1 MAIIVNTNMTALKTQ
16 KNLTSATN
24 QLSTSL
30 ERMSTG
36 LKINKAA
43 DDAANLYVATGL
55 NTQIRGS
62 KVALNNVSTGNNVL
76 QIMEGDM
83 DVILDNLNRIRDL
96 AVQAGNSIYS
106 DDAMAAL
113 KQETVKRLDEID
125 RIALASNFNG
135 LALLSGNIEYT
146 PKKLDSTGQ
155 LVDDTKVTSNQ
166 VNSKRLMKDGLRLQ
180 IGANADINA
189 NSLKLDSVEFFNGNA
204 NPDTKNI
211 GINSVSL
218 GKTFKKAGAMV
229 GDGIRGNV
237 DHAFLSASAAAQY
250 INVIDAAINE
260 ISNKKSTIGATMN
273 RLSTAESSLT
283 TTIENN
289 TAAKSSIMDADIAEE
304 SANYTKAQILQQTS
318 SALLVQANSLP
329 QIAISLVQG

>member
-1 MAIIVNTNMTALKTQ
+1 MAIIVNTNVTALKTQ
-16 KNLTSATN
+16 RNLNNATN
-24 QLSTSL
+24 SLNTSL

-62 KVALNNVSTGNNVL
+62 KVALNNVATGTNVL

-83 DVILDNLNRIRDL
+83 DVILDNLNRVRDL
-96 AVQAGNSIYS
+96 AVQAGNSVYS
-106 DDAMAAL
+106 EDAMKAM
-113 KQETVKRLDEID
+113 KQETVARLDEID

-135 LALLSGNIEYT
+135 LALLSDNISYT
-146 PKKLDSTGQ
+146 TEAGSVSSEQKNGKAIMT
-155 LVDDTKVTSNQ
+155 
-166 VNSKRLMKDGLRLQ
+166 DGLRLQ
-180 IGANADINA
+180 IAANADEKANA
-189 NSLKLDSVEFFNGNA
+189 IKLGTGSGELFNTKVNSVE
-204 NPDTKNI
+204 
-211 GINSVSL
+211 L
-218 GKTFKKAGAMV
+218 GKKAEKSGKNPVMDENK
-229 GDGIRGNV
+229 GLRENV
-237 DHAFLSASAAAQY
+237 DAAFKSASAAAQY
-250 INVIDAAINE
+250 IKVIDQAIND

-289 TAAKSSIMDADIAEE
+289 TAAKSTIMDADIAEE

-318 SALLVQANSLP
+318 ASLLVQANRLP
-329 QIAISLVQG
+329 QIALNLIQ

>member
-1 MAIIVNTNMTALKTQ
+1 MAIIVNTNVTALRTQ
-16 KNLTSATN
+16 RNLTSATN
-24 QLSTSL
+24 SLNTSL

-62 KVALNNVSTGNNVL
+62 KVALNNVATGTNVL

-83 DVILDNLNRIRDL
+83 DVILDNLNRVRDL
-96 AVQAGNSIYS
+96 AVQAGNSVYDTS
-106 DDAMAAL
+106 AMNAI
-113 KQETVKRLDEID
+113 KQEATARLDEID

-135 LALLSGNIEYT
+135 LALLTGDISYDSVNL
-146 PKKLDSTGQ
+146 KQANDQRVLD
-155 LVDDTKVTSNQ
+155 
-166 VNSKRLMKDGLRLQ
+166 DGLRLQ
-180 IGANADINA
+180 IAANADGSANA
-189 NSLKLDSVEFFNGNA
+189 IKLGKGANELFNTKVNSVE
-204 NPDTKNI
+204 
-211 GINSVSL
+211 L
-218 GKTFKKAGAMV
+218 GKGANVISGGPMET
-229 GDGIRGNV
+229 GKGIRENLAK
-237 DHAFLSASAAAQY
+237 AFDNASAAAQY
-250 INVIDAAINE
+250 IEVVDKAISE
-260 ISNKKSTIGATMN
+260 ISNKKSAIGAAMN

-318 SALLVQANSLP
+318 SALLVQANALP
-329 QIAISLVQG
+329 QIAITLVQG